1 MIAMRCLLVVVA
13 LGVLGAPLQA
23 AAACRRYGTQL
34 ECVLGGRQLVIG
46 TQREG
51 EPAYAGEFRPQTFQ
65 ATRRAFDEGAR
76 FARPF
81 RIEVQNVARDPG
93 LCWRLGDETYCY

>member
-1 MIAMRCLLVVVA
+1 MIAMRCLLVVLA

-23 AAACRRYGTQL
+23 MAACRRYGTQL

-46 TQREG
+46 TQREAD
-51 EPAYAGEFRPQTFQ
+51 PAYTGEFRPQTFQ
-65 ATRRAFDEGAR
+65 ATRLVDGRSR

-81 RIEVQNVARDPG
+81 RIELQNVARDPG